1 MRVIAPSLYATPRHG
16 ARRGAFTLIELLV
29 VIAVISILVSLL
41 LPALGRAK
49 ENSRRVKCLAN
60 LHGIGHGLQL
70 YMDQEAKGVLLPKV
84 RPLNSGS
91 NSNDPSLLDVMS
103 KYVDAPTPQETAPGS
118 GEWIVSDPWKC
129 PSDKQLYKQSGTSWE
144 YPPGG
149 LMLAAELFLIHE
161 PQFGVSK
168 AYEAHPTKLPILY
181 DADDWHNPRFDVNKR
196 DSDSS
201 RQRGGADAKWDRN
214 ALFFGDLH
222 AEQAPFFPTTE
233 DSQILMQNII
243 KFGGGMG

>member
-1 MRVIAPSLYATPRHG
+1 VCR
-16 ARRGAFTLIELLV
+16 AFTLIELLV
-29 VIAVISILVSLL
+29 VISIIALLMSLL
-41 LPALGRAK
+41 LPSLGKAR

-70 YMDQEAKGVLLPKV
+70 YLDTEAKGVLLPKV

-91 NSNDPSLLDVMS
+91 NSNDPSLLDVMA
-103 KYVDAPTPQETAPGS
+103 KYVDAPIPQETATGS

-129 PSDKQLYKQSGTSWE
+129 PSDQQLWRSSGTSWE
-144 YPPGG
+144 YPPG
-149 LMLAAELFLIHE
+149 LFMLAAEISLIRE

-168 AYEAHPTKLPILY
+168 AYEAHPTKAPVLI

-196 DSDSS
+196 DSDPNLSNEM
-201 RQRGGADAKWDRN
+201 KWNRN

-222 AEQAPFFPTTE
+222 ADNCPFFPTT
-233 DSQILMQNII
+233 DDAQTMYTNIV
-243 KFGGGMG
+243 KFGGGIGP